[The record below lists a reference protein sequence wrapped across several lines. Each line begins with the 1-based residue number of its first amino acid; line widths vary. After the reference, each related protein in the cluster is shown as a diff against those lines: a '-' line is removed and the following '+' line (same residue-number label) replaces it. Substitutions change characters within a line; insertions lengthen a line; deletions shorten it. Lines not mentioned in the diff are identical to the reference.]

1 MPTAFAIRLVLWIW
15 LGAALYVGHSR
26 LLVSLPPLALPA
38 IVLTL
43 TALLVVACRRIIPLR
58 TWIDSLDLRTL
69 VLLHVIRFVGIY
81 FLVLGERGV
90 LPQRIALPAGV
101 GDIAVALLSLV
112 VALYP
117 FSESTRRRAAY
128 YWNIFGL
135 VDILLVLSTGVR
147 IALSGSRELAA
158 FAELPLS
165 LFPTLLVPLI
175 VASHLA
181 IFRRL
186 GAESR

>member
-1 MPTAFAIRLVLWIW
+1 MPTAFAIRLILWIW

-26 LLVSLPPLALPA
+26 VLAQLPPLAIPA
-38 IVLTL
+38 TVLSL
-43 TALLVVACRRIIPLR
+43 TILLVLAYRRIAALR
-58 TWIDSLDLRTL
+58 TWVDSLDLRTI

-101 GDIAVALLSLV
+101 GDIAVAFLALI

-117 FSESTRRRAAY
+117 FSESTRRRAIY

-135 VDILLVLSTGVR
+135 VDILLVISSGART
-147 IALSGSRELAA
+147 ALSGSRELAA

-165 LFPTLLVPLI
+165 LLPTFLVPLI
-175 VASHLA
+175 IASHLA

-186 GAESR
+186 GNEPR